1 MEFYD
6 EKIKQLA
13 IEIYE
18 LDAEVYEKVGSSLGR
33 VFTAERD
40 ICIRNI
46 MEDLHSRQK
55 SSHVRSELALISNMA
70 RTIKDKNIRHGS
82 LLHQFF
88 HLVDELTEQ
97 GQGLLHRLGCR
108 HIHARALE

>member
-18 LDAEVYEKVGSSLGR
+18 LDAEVYENR
-33 VFTAERD
+33 TCFTAERD

-70 RTIKDKNIRHGS
+70 RTIKDKKYPPWPYGKKYDKVLNEIK
-82 LLHQFF
+82 
-88 HLVDELTEQ
+88 ELPTSF
-97 GQGLLHRLGCR
+97 CR
-108 HIHARALE
+108 W

>member
-70 RTIKDKNIRHGS
+70 RTIKDKNIRHLPSPLRNCS
-82 LLHQFF
+82 LRSMH
-88 HLVDELTEQ
+88 HLL
-97 GQGLLHRLGCR
+97 
-108 HIHARALE
+108 RAGKPY